1 MNFSKKQM
9 IIGAAVLVAGVLIYK
24 KFYKKPAVPAVPA
37 VPPVS
42 TETESTETES
52 TDEDLTDEVI
62 TGAST
67 EGFLGRGKKNGKPMG
82 NRKERIAKYYLGL
95 IKRGVDPMEAQEKI
109 ANKIKG
115 NKAKQ
120 KQKEAALAEL
130 AEVVS
135 TPKATLVEVAEAR
148 VVGGGDGYMS
158 QSFVM

>member
-37 VPPVS
+37 VPPV
-42 TETESTETES
+42 STETES